1 MRKLILFLPLLLL
14 MVFSNDSTAQK
25 RTKGFDY
32 AGHHRMNMKAKRWGK
47 HRLKAAKNDQTNLRC
62 SVRTSR
68 RAARHQRA
76 GA

>member
-14 MVFSNDSTAQK
+14 MVFSNDSVAQK

-47 HRLKAAKNDQTNLRC
+47 HRFKAANYDQTNLRC

-68 RAARHQRA
+68 RAARKQRA
-76 GA
+76 GV

>member
-25 RTKGFDY
+25 RTRGFDY

-68 RAARHQRA
+68 RAARRSRA